1 MGRDGMPVGE
11 RGEGLDLAELLE
23 AVRAAATPEEQVS
36 ANEAISVV
44 TESLRSNRPATPRNA
59 VRRAASKGRR
69 ATTRLG
75 AAIVVTVFTASAS
88 LAISGQLP
96 TGARDVASA
105 FLAQMGL
112 FPLPKLEASGQP
124 AAAQTTEEPFG
135 PADAGSDDRPIWMP
149 QPLEADAIAPLPVVD
164 PRPVDPQPVI
174 DPTPGDAPPV
184 VDPPGDNPPPVVE
197 PAPVV
202 DPTPGDEPPPVVDP
216 PGDNPPPVVVGPPP
230 VVDPPGDNPPP
241 VVDPPGD
248 NPPPVVDPPGDNPP
262 PVVEP
267 PPVVDPPGY
276 NPPPVVDPPPVADP
290 PPGDDEPPVDGPPYG
305 PPPFED
311 PPPYGPPPFDNPP
324 PFGPPPFVEP
334 EPVDTP
340 DA

>member
-1 MGRDGMPVGE
+1 MMGHDGMPVGG
-11 RGEGLDLAELLE
+11 RGVGLDLAELLE

-44 TESLRSNRPATPRNA
+44 TDSLRSNRPATPRNP
-59 VRRAASKGRR
+59 VRRAATKGRR

-105 FLAQMGL
+105 FLAQVGL
-112 FPLPKLEASGQP
+112 FPVPRLEASGQP

-174 DPTPGDAPPV
+174 DPTPGD
-184 VDPPGDNPPPVVE
+184 
-197 PAPVV
+197 
-202 DPTPGDEPPPVVDP
+202 EPPPVVDP
-216 PGDNPPPVVVGPPP
+216 P
-230 VVDPPGDNPPP
+230 PGD
-241 VVDPPGD
+241 
-248 NPPPVVDPPGDNPP
+248 
-262 PVVEP
+262 EQ
-267 PPVVDPPGY
+267 
-276 NPPPVVDPPPVADP
+276 
-290 PPGDDEPPVDGPPYG
+290 PPVDGPPYG
-305 PPPFED
+305 PPPFEG

-324 PFGPPPFVEP
+324 PFGPPPIVEP

-340 DA
+340 DG

>member
-1 MGRDGMPVGE
+1 MGHDGMPIGE

-112 FPLPKLEASGQP
+112 FPLPRLEASGQP

-149 QPLEADAIAPLPVVD
+149 QPLEDDGIAPVPVVD

-174 DPTPGDAPPV
+174 DPTPGD
-184 VDPPGDNPPPVVE
+184 E
-197 PAPVV
+197 
-202 DPTPGDEPPPVVDP
+202 
-216 PGDNPPPVVVGPPP
+216 
-230 VVDPPGDNPPP
+230 
-241 VVDPPGD
+241 
-248 NPPPVVDPPGDNPP
+248 PPPVVDPPGDNPP

-267 PPVVDPPGY
+267 PPVVDPPPGDEPPPVVDPPGEEPPPVVDPPGD
-276 NPPPVVDPPPVADP
+276 NPPPVVDPPPVIDPPGDEPPPVVDP
-290 PPGDDEPPVDGPPYG
+290 PPGDDQPPADGPPYG
-305 PPPFED
+305 PPPFEG
-311 PPPYGPPPFDNPP
+311 PPPYGPPPFDNQP
-324 PFGPPPFVEP
+324 PFGSPPIADR

-340 DA
+340 DG

>member
-1 MGRDGMPVGE
+1 MMGHDGMPIGE

-112 FPLPKLEASGQP
+112 FPLPRLEASGQP

-149 QPLEADAIAPLPVVD
+149 QPLEDDGIAPLPVVD

-174 DPTPGDAPPV
+174 DPTPGD
-184 VDPPGDNPPPVVE
+184 E
-197 PAPVV
+197 
-202 DPTPGDEPPPVVDP
+202 
-216 PGDNPPPVVVGPPP
+216 
-230 VVDPPGDNPPP
+230 
-241 VVDPPGD
+241 
-248 NPPPVVDPPGDNPP
+248 PPPVVDPPGDNPP

-267 PPVVDPPGY
+267 PPVIDPTPGDE
-276 NPPPVVDPPPVADP
+276 PPSGDDEPGNEPPSGEDQPGDEPPSGEDQPGDEPPSGEDQPGDEP

-305 PPPFED
+305 PPPFEG
-311 PPPYGPPPFDNPP
+311 PPPYGPPPFDSPP
-324 PFGPPPFVEP
+324 PFGPPPFAEP

-340 DA
+340 NG